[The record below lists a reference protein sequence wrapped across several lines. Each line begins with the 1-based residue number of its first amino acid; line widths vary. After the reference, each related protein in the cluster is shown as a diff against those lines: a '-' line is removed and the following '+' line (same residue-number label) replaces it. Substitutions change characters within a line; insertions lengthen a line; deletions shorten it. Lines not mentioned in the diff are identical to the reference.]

1 MSRSSRPL
9 LVHVL
14 LAAFSLALL
23 PAAHAA
29 DLADSPTA
37 IRPLLL
43 GSAAPDAPLQT
54 LDGQAT
60 SLGKVLGGKPA
71 VLVFY
76 RGGWCP
82 FCNTQ
87 LGDLRL
93 IEEDLAGAGYQLIAI
108 SPDRPEELR
117 LTLEKQSVGYT
128 LVSDNE
134 AAAMKAFGI
143 GYVLDAETTTKYVG
157 YNIDID
163 RSSGRTHHGLPVPSV
178 FVIDAAGVIQ
188 FAYVNPDYKARVP
201 ADVILAAA
209 RAIAEGRQKVQ
220 PKR

>member
-1 MSRSSRPL
+1 MPHTNRL
-9 LVHVL
+9 LLMHVL
-14 LAAFSLALL
+14 IAAIGVAAL

-29 DLADSPTA
+29 DLAAGPTA
-37 IRPLLL
+37 ICPLLL
-43 GSAAPDAPLQT
+43 GSAAPDAALQT
-54 LDGQAT
+54 VDGQAT
-60 SLGKVLGGKPA
+60 TLGKALAGKPA

-93 IEEDLAGAGYQLIAI
+93 IEKDLAKAGYQLIAI
-108 SPDRPEELR
+108 SPDRPEELQ
-117 LTLEKQSVGYT
+117 LTLEKQPLGYT

-143 GYVLDAETTTKYVG
+143 GYVLDSETTTKYVG
-157 YNIDID
+157 YGIDID

-178 FVIDAAGVIQ
+178 FIVDAAGIIQ

-209 RAIAEGRQKVQ
+209 RAFAEGRQKVQ